1 MIEWIQSNWM
11 SIVGTVYTIRK
22 RICIN
27 GFKDHDKRS
36 SLKED
41 SYTNGR
47 KAC

>member
-11 SIVGTVYTIRK
+11 SIVGTVAVI
-22 RICIN
+22 
-27 GFKDHDKRS
+27 G

-47 KAC
+47 KACLINEKQVRRHLVR